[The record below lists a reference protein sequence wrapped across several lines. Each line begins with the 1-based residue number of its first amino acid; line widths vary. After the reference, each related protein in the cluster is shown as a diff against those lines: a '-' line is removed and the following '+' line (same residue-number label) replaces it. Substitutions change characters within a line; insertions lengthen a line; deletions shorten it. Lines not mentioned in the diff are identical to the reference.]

1 MPNGQLDLVWVKNSK
16 GELRGFHPAC
26 AQWLGIS
33 GGSESR
39 EPYHTELCRGCG
51 RFLDAAPPE
60 HTGPP
65 PADIDVLLG

>member
-1 MPNGQLDLVWVKNSK
+1 MADDTVWVKSSK

-26 AQWLGIS
+26 ADWLHVS
-33 GGSESR
+33 GSGDNR
-39 EPYHTELCRGCG
+39 QAYHTELCRGCG

-65 PADIDVLLG
+65 LENVEILLG